1 METGTSCWRSLLCCR
16 LKLFVKELTIL
27 KKFYRPKNYFDP
39 QFDGSKICREKDKV
53 YDWLCQKWIEV
64 FNKLSDLCF
73 LPGWWANG
81 EKSQPWPFQV
91 ELSSFFHAYKIRL
104 RFSDHSLLQ
113 HGRDPWQ
120 CLWISE
126 ATSYLCQQQH
136 SKRETQ
142 GDLRKSQQVIS
153 FNQLCSFALNS
164 LDNMLSTSRSFA
176 LEQET
181 PLYILATA
189 GMRLLEKEKQDAV
202 LANVR

>member
-1 METGTSCWRSLLCCR
+1 MKRFCSWPEHSGDRHELLKISPLLQVEAVCKR
-16 LKLFVKELTIL
+16 AAIL
-27 KKFYRPKNYFDP
+27 KKFCRPKNYFDP
-39 QFDGSKICREKDKV
+39 HFDSSRICREKDKV

-73 LPGWWANG
+73 LAGWWANG

-153 FNQLCSFALNS
+153 FNQLCSFAL
-164 LDNMLSTSRSFA
+164 
-176 LEQET
+176 EQET

>member
-1 METGTSCWRSLLCCR
+1 MAVRSAG
-16 LKLFVKELTIL
+16 
-27 KKFYRPKNYFDP
+27 KKINCVESKVPK
-39 QFDGSKICREKDKV
+39 
-53 YDWLCQKWIEV
+53 CQKWIAV
-64 FNKLSDLCF
+64 FDKLSDLCF
-73 LPGWWANG
+73 LAGWWTNG

-91 ELSSFFHAYKIRL
+91 RFSSFFHAYKIRS
-104 RFSDHSLLQ
+104 RFSDYSLLQ

-120 CLWISE
+120 CFWISE
-126 ATSYLCQQQH
+126 TTSYFCQQQH

-153 FNQLCSFALNS
+153 FNQLCSFAS
-164 LDNMLSTSRSFA
+164 
-176 LEQET
+176 EQET